1 MNKIYALGKSIYTY
15 LLCYS
20 YIRPPFTFTCE
31 TASCNHRVMHKHG
44 RYFRIAVTKHGFF
57 KIPIYRWRCC
67 LCKITL
73 ALVPDFL
80 VPAKHF
86 VTLVREAAM
95 KRKAQGQSFDT
106 IAKGVVSVAAGG
118 INPRTIKRWWN
129 AHLHQAGDTAQF
141 IAGELIQYG
150 VEEDL
155 LRSHSQGVNPTP
167 VNTVRWFA
175 SLIPRYAQALGQR
188 ISFRVGS
195 FGFLNTRLASHLRI

>member
-1 MNKIYALGKSIYTY
+1 MNKIYALGKNIYVY
-15 LLCYS
+15 LLCYGS
-20 YIRPPFTFTCE
+20 LRPPFTFTCE
-31 TASCNHRVMHKHG
+31 TESCNHRVMHKHG
-44 RYFRIAVTKHGFF
+44 WYFRTAVTKYGSI
-57 KIPIYRWRCC
+57 KVPIYRWRCC

-95 KRKAQGQSFDT
+95 KRKVQGQSFKR
-106 IAKGVVSVAAGG
+106 IAQGIVTVAAGG
-118 INPRTIKRWWN
+118 IHPRTIKRWWN
-129 AHLHQAGDTAQF
+129 AHLDQAGDAAHF

-167 VNTVRWFA
+167 VDTVRWFA
-175 SLIPRYAQALGQR
+175 SLIPRYIQALGQR
-188 ISFRVGS
+188 PSFRRGS
-195 FGFLNTRLASHLRI
+195 FGFLNTRLPVHLRI